1 MLTHMLI
8 LYMQHTTPHL
18 ISYVGVHFCSK
29 IVWVTYVDLK
39 GLLECGGGI
48 AFISWSLGAHAH
60 EGSHY
65 IIELTIKCE
74 AGTFKA
80 SLWPGE
86 KRHGDT
92 CLPMIRY
99 ANPTR

>member
-1 MLTHMLI
+1 MLI
-8 LYMQHTTPHL
+8 LYMLHTTPHL
-18 ISYVGVHFCSK
+18 NLRVGVHFCSK

-39 GLLECGGGI
+39 GLLGGGN

-74 AGTFKA
+74 AGTSRA
-80 SLWPGE
+80 SPWPGN
-86 KRHGDT
+86 KSGGTHV
-92 CLPMIRY
+92 CQ
-99 ANPTR
+99 